1 MRKHCIIINVIFASH
16 YTKKRSG
23 MCFHNSMSAKAI
35 KLAARYGRKSDLIE
49 IVQDIVSEQYHVNGF
64 DFPKYPVVTTSEEV
78 QVFNWGLIPF
88 WTKTDANANE
98 IRGMTL
104 NARAETLFDKPSFRE
119 PIRTKRCLVPSTG
132 YFDWRHE
139 GNRKIPYFIYV
150 KDEPVFSMAGVYDV
164 WLSKES
170 GEEYTTF
177 SIITT
182 TTNSLTDYIHNTKH
196 RMPAILSKE
205 DEEKWLKPDLSKGEI
220 EAFLKPY
227 EADKMDAYP
236 IKNDFLRKLPTDK
249 TIIERI

>member
-1 MRKHCIIINVIFASH
+1 
-16 YTKKRSG
+16 